1 MFTWVFRLPP
11 RCKWNFNFSGM
22 SRNVDIY
29 FWHFADRAS
38 QCSKHVEVRNK
49 TYCEKK
55 FCASSWLN
63 TEINVCVC
71 LSVRAYVVTFEIF
84 YEFSPHLA
92 WNLCSL
98 RLPKSRYFQFP
109 IVANT
114 NMADVRMCE
123 VGVLESS
130 DIDSL
135 SKQLISREGFT
146 RFSCGR
152 SELAALLLA
161 NIIRIL

>member
-1 MFTWVFRLPP
+1 VAVPCTVLSQPVHWTATYWCDDTRGCIMQFWPP
-11 RCKWNFNFSGM
+11 DDEHM
-22 SRNVDIY
+22 Y
-29 FWHFADRAS
+29 
-38 QCSKHVEVRNK
+38 SKHVEAWNK